1 MLRAEVIK
9 ILKTIPLALEKLC
22 NSLSS
27 NLGEG
32 PQELSDKKWWK
43 MQKEFKKIEKFANV
57 FENCW

>member
-43 MQKEFKKIEKFANV
+43 MQKEFK
-57 FENCW
+57 